1 MDVLTLYVGND
12 MILEVEGLTDEA
24 SGEVVNDADVTA
36 TLFTLAGAQV
46 AGQVWPV
53 ALSYLA
59 DTSGIYRATM
69 ADTLALE
76 PNQRYRARVVA
87 DGGPGRRSQWDIDVL
102 AKTRRR

>member
-24 SGEVVNDADVTA
+24 TGDVVNSADVTA
-36 TLFTLAGAQV
+36 TLYTLAGSEV

-53 ALSYLA
+53 ALPYVA
-59 DTSGIYRATM
+59 DTNGIYRATM
-69 ADTLALE
+69 ADSLSLT

-87 DGGPGRRSQWDIDVL
+87 DGGPGRRGQWDIDVL